1 MPAAPDPRQ
10 NYFRVGKLD
19 APDIGKLKGLATC
32 RSL

>member
-19 APDIGKLKGLATC
+19 APDIGKPKGLATC